1 MWYNVRVRLRVTTN
15 VRKRYTMFNNV
26 SNAKVRMNGDKM
38 HQVDRNKLRADIMA
52 EIMQVLRNAGVE
64 CGMVREGVAVNV
76 AHEDLGCINFVVDV
90 KMKNLDFDYDFEV
103 EDYQAEQDAKAAK
116 AKEQAELKAAKIK
129 ADAERRAKVQ
139 AEKDE
144 NNA

>member
-15 VRKRYTMFNNV
+15 VGKRYTMFNNV

-76 AHEDLGCINFVVDV
+76 AHEDLGCINFVIDV
-90 KMKNLDFDYDFEV
+90 KMK
-103 EDYQAEQDAKAAK
+103 KAIHTNS
-116 AKEQAELKAAKIK
+116 LI
-129 ADAERRAKVQ
+129 
-139 AEKDE
+139 
-144 NNA
+144 